1 MTKMQSIAFSIG
13 NGLKKTQFAEKSKI
27 PGEVSVFWLTR
38 QESYQPRSYQSEL
51 SENTLELSNPRELIE
66 QIAPQYR
73 ESSREQ

>member
-13 NGLKKTQFAEKSKI
+13 NGLKKTQLAEKSKI
-27 PGEVSVFWLTR
+27 PGELIKKR
-38 QESYQPRSYQSEL
+38 LPHQESYQPRSYQSEL